1 MDRSVSYALGKIACS
16 SVVLK
21 SKQATCIECI
31 YKGKDVK
38 YAVRV
43 RAPTDDTYVI
53 MGPLVKFYVNCPR
66 LLQ

>member
-1 MDRSVSYALGKIACS
+1 MMDRSVSYALEKIACS

-21 SKQATCIECI
+21 SEQATCI

>member
-1 MDRSVSYALGKIACS
+1 MDRSVSYALEKIACL

-21 SKQATCIECI
+21 PEQATCIECI
-31 YKGKDVK
+31 YKGKDMK

-53 MGPLVKFYVNCPR
+53 MGPLIKFNVNCPR